1 MHPTWLFHATEE
13 PRVFRDAQEA
23 NDALRDGWADTPAA
37 FFNVKTK
44 PDEKGS
50 VDKDELIHQAKLL
63 GMKVDARWSEARLR
77 KEIEE
82 FKG

>member
-13 PRVFRDAQEA
+13 PRVFRDAQDVA
-23 NDALRDGWADTPAA
+23 DALRDGWADTPAA
-37 FFNVKTK
+37 FLNVKAKNEEKTG
-44 PDEKGS
+44 DEKE
-50 VDKDELIHQAKLL
+50 ELVHQAKLL

>member
-13 PRVFRDAQEA
+13 PQIFTDADDVAQ
-23 NDALRDGWADTPAA
+23 ALRNGWADTPAA

-44 PDEKGS
+44 DVEKTDE
-50 VDKDELIHQAKLL
+50 KDELIHQAKLL

-77 KEIEE
+77 KEIAD
-82 FKG
+82 FQG